1 MMELLGYQHHLLS
14 TARRS
19 LGATG
24 ISTSALAFGGFPPS
38 YRYSSHRRMVRA
50 TNYSNRFNLD
60 NFIIKYISFSMTE
73 KRNIKSLIQQEEA
86 HLNNLL
92 DPNDLNAFKG
102 MVEEL
107 RDTWTKKQIFRTET
121 EARISVLQDAKYP
134 TVSSKYW
141 QCVREQNVFLEN
153 LMSLSFDY
161 RRNDAKIKWLEKKL
175 ETETDEYKLECYKID
190 LDEKIY
196 AKANMELV
204 ARDRMREINMW
215 SNLKKEFDDGS
226 FDTKNVNT
234 HQLESYHQIMKNKA
248 ETLTPGSSQPEVFNV
263 LGQLQTIERVKK
275 ELGLLKHDEKKA
287 IGQPTFGKPN
297 S

>member
-1 MMELLGYQHHLLS
+1 
-14 TARRS
+14 
-19 LGATG
+19 
-24 ISTSALAFGGFPPS
+24 
-38 YRYSSHRRMVRA
+38 
-50 TNYSNRFNLD
+50 
-60 NFIIKYISFSMTE
+60 MTE

-92 DPNDLNAFKG
+92 ETEDLKSFKS

-121 EARISVLQDAKYP
+121 EMKVAVLDDGRYP
-134 TVSSKYW
+134 TRASKYW

-161 RRNDAKIKWLEKKL
+161 RRNDAKIKFLQKKL
-175 ETETDEYKLECYKID
+175 ETETDEYKKELYQID

-204 ARDRMREINMW
+204 AKDRLREIKLW
-215 SNLKKEFDDGS
+215 SKFKAEYDDGS

-234 HQLESYHQIMKNKA
+234 HQFESLAQIMEHKKNSI
-248 ETLTPGSSQPEVFNV
+248 TPGSSQAEVFNV
-263 LGQLQTIERVKK
+263 LSQVDTIDRIKK
-275 ELGLLKHDEKKA
+275 EKQLESTKKE
-287 IGQPTFGKPN
+287 QLPFGKQ
-297 S
+297 SS